1 MEGRLDTARL
11 NFPSPGACGMTP
23 QNTILVVDD
32 EDPLRLSLSLILQKE
47 NYRVETAANAKD
59 ALEYLQLHEYDLM
72 FLDLNMPGM
81 SGIDLLVEVHRQ
93 VPHMPVLILTAH
105 AALESAIQAVR
116 LGARDYLIKP
126 VEPVL
131 ILARVAEILAESE
144 QPARKKENVD
154 QLQGLLAELQKM
166 EGEDTSPTKSLAALS
181 PANPA
186 HFLKKGGFELDLH
199 ARQAALDGKYIPVAG
214 IYFDYLNTLLRHAPK
229 VVAYKT
235 LVKESQ
241 GYDVA
246 VAEARDLARW
256 RIHELRKIIEADP
269 ERPQY
274 ILTVRGIGYRL
285 AI

>member
-1 MEGRLDTARL
+1 
-11 NFPSPGACGMTP
+11 MTS
-23 QNTILVVDD
+23 QNLILIVDD
-32 EDPLRLSLSLILQKE
+32 EDRLRLSLSLILQKE
-47 NYRVETAANAKD
+47 HYRVETAANAEE
-59 ALEYLQLHEYDLM
+59 ALGYLKSQEYDLM
-72 FLDLNMPGM
+72 FLDLSLPGM

-93 VPHMPVLILTAH
+93 FPHMPVLILTAH

-144 QPARKKENVD
+144 QPARKKEIVG
-154 QLQGLLAELQKM
+154 QIQALLAELQNM
-166 EGEDTSPTKSLAALS
+166 EGEDTTPTSTLAALPS
-181 PANPA
+181 ADSA
-186 HFLKKGGFELDLH
+186 RFLKKGSFELDLH
-199 ARQAALDGKYIPVAG
+199 ARHATLNGKYIPVTG
-214 IYFDYLNTLLRHAPK
+214 VYFDYLSTLLRHAPK
-229 VVAYKT
+229 AVPCKT

-256 RIHELRKIIEADP
+256 RIHELRKMIEADP
-269 ERPQY
+269 EHPQY
-274 ILTVRGIGYRL
+274 ILTVRGTGYRL

>member
-1 MEGRLDTARL
+1 
-11 NFPSPGACGMTP
+11 MTP
-23 QNTILVVDD
+23 QNTILIVDD
-32 EDPLRLSLSLILQKE
+32 EDRLRLSLSLILQKE
-47 NYRVETAANAKD
+47 NYRVETAANAED
-59 ALEYLQLHEYDLM
+59 ALDCLQLREYDLM
-72 FLDLNMPGM
+72 FLDLNLPGM

-105 AALESAIQAVR
+105 AALDSAIQAVR

-131 ILARVAEILAESE
+131 ILIRVAEILAESE
-144 QPARKKENVD
+144 QPTRKKEIVGEI
-154 QLQGLLAELQKM
+154 QGLLAELQKM
-166 EGEDTSPTKSLAALS
+166 EGEDTSPTKSLAALP

-186 HFLKKGGFELDLH
+186 RFLKKGIFELDLH
-199 ARQAALDGKYIPVAG
+199 ARHAALDGKYIPVAG
-214 IYFDYLNTLLRHAPK
+214 IYFDYLSTLLRHAPK
-229 VVAYKT
+229 VVEYKA

-274 ILTVRGIGYRL
+274 ILTVRGTGYRL

>member
-1 MEGRLDTARL
+1 
-11 NFPSPGACGMTP
+11 MTP
-23 QNTILVVDD
+23 QNSILIVDD
-32 EDPLRLSLSLILQKE
+32 EDRLRLSLALILQKE
-47 NYRVETAANAKD
+47 NYRVETAATAED
-59 ALEYLQLHEYDLM
+59 ALDCLQLREYDLM
-72 FLDLNMPGM
+72 FLDLNLPGM
-81 SGIDLLVEVHRQ
+81 SGIDLLIEVHRQ

-131 ILARVAEILAESE
+131 ILTRVAEILAESE
-144 QPARKKENVD
+144 QPARKKEIVG
-154 QLQGLLAELQKM
+154 QIQGLLAELQKM
-166 EGEDTSPTKSLAALS
+166 EGEDTTPTSALATLP

-186 HFLKKGGFELDLH
+186 RFLKKGNFDLDLH
-199 ARQAALDGKYIPVAG
+199 ARHAALSGKYIPVTG
-214 IYFDYLNTLLRHAPK
+214 IYFDYLSTLLRHAPK
-229 VVAYKT
+229 AVSYKI

-256 RIHELRKIIEADP
+256 RIHELRKVVEADP
-269 ERPQY
+269 QHPRY
-274 ILTVRGIGYRL
+274 ILTVRGTGYRL